1 MGVGGRGYS
10 LNIAKKSRFTRSDE
24 LDPRFYPSI
33 LQYKLVSVFL
43 CVRLFISFT
52 TPL

>member
-1 MGVGGRGYS
+1 MGLWGRA
-10 LNIAKKSRFTRSDE
+10 LTWQRKSRFTRSDE
-24 LDPRFYPSI
+24 LDPRFYLGI
-33 LQYKLVSVFL
+33 LQYKLVFVFL